1 MYETKND
8 LQIKVRTTII
18 SLLQD
23 RLADCID
30 LTNQG
35 KQAHWN
41 VKGPSFFALH
51 ELFDKVSEETEEY
64 VDLIAERIVQLGGIA
79 EGTIQAVAKRST
91 LPEYPLDISK
101 GSEHVARFAH
111 ALAFFG
117 ELARR
122 AIDQASEIHDADS
135 ADLFTEISR
144 GVDKWLW
151 MVEAHNQAKE

>member
-8 LQIKVRTTII
+8 LQMKVRTQII

-30 LTNQG
+30 LMNQG

-91 LPEYPLDISK
+91 LPEYPLEISS
-101 GSEHVARFAH
+101 GSEHVARFSH
-111 ALAFFG
+111 ALAYFG

-122 AIDQASEIHDADS
+122 AIDQANEIRDADT
-135 ADLFTEISR
+135 ADLFTEVSR

>member
-8 LQIKVRTTII
+8 LQIKVRTQII

-30 LTNQG
+30 LMNQG

-79 EGTIQAVAKRST
+79 EGTIQAVSKRST
-91 LPEYPLDISK
+91 LPEYPLEISS
-101 GSEHVARFAH
+101 GSEHVARFSH
-111 ALAFFG
+111 ALAYFG

-122 AIDQASEIHDADS
+122 AIDQANEIRDADT